1 MDALIEINFI
11 SKILVYIIKL
21 TLKIQK
27 EVQLSKH
34 L

>member
-1 MDALIEINFI
+1 MDDLIEINFI
-11 SKILVYIIKL
+11 LKILVYIIKL

-27 EVQLSKH
+27 KVQLSKH

>member
-1 MDALIEINFI
+1 MDDLIEIKFI